1 MNLQETPAG
10 QHFAR
15 FSRLYRGRE
24 RGIWERGRF
33 EVSENNGVFLP
44 DEVLTVERFVEHA
57 SGEGRS
63 YGIHLLDA
71 QNCVNF
77 SMYDMDAHPRTLPA
91 PEMLRQ
97 LRMLKPLVLH
107 MCATL
112 YDIGIA
118 RENLLLEFSG
128 TGYHLWLFY
137 AEPQPA
143 VEIRAW
149 MSRALVK
156 SAIEGHAFKP
166 VRTEITATHNGDKV
180 WLPLRVNSNQGNRSV
195 FIDDLA
201 RFDPGDY
208 DQRVDFSRLD
218 AVVPLSRER
227 LSEITARL
235 AAVGDAVGGARLG
248 G

>member
-77 SMYDMDAHPRTLPA
+77 SMYDMDAHPRTAPA

-137 AEPQPA
+137 AEPSRRSKFGHRCRGHG
-143 VEIRAW
+143 EIRN
-149 MSRALVK
+149 R
-156 SAIEGHAFKP
+156 GHAFSRCAP
-166 VRTEITATHNGDKV
+166 RSRRRTMAQGLYCGSIPTGQS
-180 WLPLRVNSNQGNRSV
+180 LRVHRRP
-195 FIDDLA
+195 A
-201 RFDPGDY
+201 RFD
-208 DQRVDFSRLD
+208 QRL
-218 AVVPLSRER
+218 
-227 LSEITARL
+227 
-235 AAVGDAVGGARLG
+235 
-248 G
+248 